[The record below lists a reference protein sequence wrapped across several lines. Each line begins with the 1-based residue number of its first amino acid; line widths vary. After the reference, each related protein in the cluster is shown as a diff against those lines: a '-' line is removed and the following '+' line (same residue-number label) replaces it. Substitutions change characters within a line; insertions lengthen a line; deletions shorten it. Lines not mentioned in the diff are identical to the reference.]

1 MDILYYA
8 YPRLSISGRGFG
20 AAQAPKG
27 GMMMK
32 KRLTG
37 ILLLVL
43 ILAGMW
49 LSVSRM
55 SAVPPGEAETGTSSE
70 PEPTPAPEPT
80 NTDIAMQLLSS
91 MTPEQ
96 RVWQML
102 YVFPQAVSGSNTDAD
117 AELWAEKMAE
127 RPAGGFVI
135 NSENMASAEQLRALT
150 ASIKSSAD
158 ICPFIGVDEEGGQVA
173 RLAFTLGVTTDFKAM
188 YTYREG
194 GEAEARANAA
204 VIGGDIASFGFNQD
218 FAPVADVWTNEKNTV
233 IGKRAYS
240 DDPDE
245 AAALVSAA
253 VEGFKSQNI
262 ITTLKH
268 FPGHG
273 DTEGDS
279 HYAAVHSAKTLDEL
293 RQCEFKPF
301 VSGIAAGAGMV
312 MTGHITLDEID
323 PGVPATL
330 SEKVVTDL
338 LRGELGWDGVVITDS
353 FIMAAIAQNY
363 DETDAAVMAVN
374 AGCDIILGPGDPD
387 AVAAALL
394 ERVDPAR
401 IDESVLRIL
410 ILKLE
415 SGLI

>member
-1 MDILYYA
+1 
-8 YPRLSISGRGFG
+8 
-20 AAQAPKG
+20 
-27 GMMMK
+27 MK
-32 KRLTG
+32 KRLAG

-43 ILAGMW
+43 ILAGLW
-49 LSVSRM
+49 LSISRAD
-55 SAVPPGEAETGTSSE
+55 AVPSGEAEPASDVT
-70 PEPTPAPEPT
+70 PEPAPTPEPASR
-80 NTDIAMQLLSS
+80 DIATQLLGA

-102 YVFPQAVSGSNTDAD
+102 YVFPQDISGSNTDAD

-150 ASIKSSAD
+150 AAIKDSAS

-173 RLAFTLGVTTDFKAM
+173 RLAFTLGETTDFKAM

-194 GEAEARANAA
+194 GEAQARANAA

-245 AAALVSAA
+245 AAALVAAA

-262 ITTLKH
+262 ISTLKH

-279 HYAAVHSAKTLDEL
+279 HYAAVHSTKTLDEL
-293 RQCEFKPF
+293 RQCELKPF
-301 VSGIAAGAGMV
+301 ISGIAAGAGMV
-312 MTGHITLDEID
+312 MTGHITMDEID

-330 SEKVVTDL
+330 SEKVVTGL

-353 FIMAAIAQNY
+353 FIMAAIAENY
-363 DETDAAVMAVN
+363 DEADAAVMAVN
-374 AGCDIILGPGDPD
+374 AGCDIILGPADPD

-394 ERVDPAR
+394 ERVDPAL